1 VFIIGFAL
9 FSTGLFSALTGA
21 IAYLSVTVLITGSSV
36 IVRRIFGSDTKNP
49 LVQAFAVYLPMIVM
63 GIGVIPAVI
72 AQFIVSADVVFP
84 TTAILVIALWNI
96 FAAGLLLILGRGVL
110 TKCSGN

>member
-1 VFIIGFAL
+1 
-9 FSTGLFSALTGA
+9 
-21 IAYLSVTVLITGSSV
+21 
-36 IVRRIFGSDTKNP
+36 
-49 LVQAFAVYLPMIVM
+49 MIVM